1 MKNDNQDA
9 VIKPV
14 NDSIIHKI
22 SDYLT
27 KNSPG
32 MRVIKTA
39 LAVIIC
45 LLIENLRAADMP
57 THACIATVVCMQ
69 PTLRTT
75 FQASIDRTFG
85 TIIAGAYS
93 YLMAVLLIT
102 KIGMDPNSLLFY
114 LVVGILSFPL
124 MAILITIKKP
134 SSIAIT
140 VIVYLIIMLNAGET
154 DPLSYAVGRV
164 VATLIGLSVTLFV
177 NWLPPLNK
185 LGEKIA
191 SANGE
196 RSETE
201 HLETNNC

>member
-45 LLIENLRAADMP
+45 LLIENLRGADMP

-75 FQASIDRTFG
+75 FQASIDRTLG

-164 VATLIGLSVTLFV
+164 VATMIGLSVTLFV
-177 NWLPPLNK
+177 NWLPPLNRI
-185 LGEKIA
+185 GEKIA

-196 RSETE
+196 RTETE
-201 HLETNNC
+201 HLGTNNC

>member
-75 FQASIDRTFG
+75 FQASIDRTLG

-102 KIGMDPNSLLFY
+102 KIGMDPQSLLFY

-164 VATLIGLSVTLFV
+164 VATLIGLSITLFV

>member
-201 HLETNNC
+201 HLGTNNC

>member
-45 LLIENLRAADMP
+45 LLIENLRATDMP

-201 HLETNNC
+201 HLGTNNC

>member
-75 FQASIDRTFG
+75 FQASIDRTLG

-102 KIGMDPNSLLFY
+102 KIGMDPQSLLFY

-124 MAILITIKKP
+124 MAILITIKKTIFNCHHRDRLFDHYAQRWRDRP
-134 SSIAIT
+134 SQLCCRQGCCHFDRSLNH
-140 VIVYLIIMLNAGET
+140 LIRQLAPT
-154 DPLSYAVGRV
+154 A
-164 VATLIGLSVTLFV
+164 
-177 NWLPPLNK
+177 
-185 LGEKIA
+185 
-191 SANGE
+191 
-196 RSETE
+196 
-201 HLETNNC
+201 